1 MAQTLKVG
9 DIVEWRIRAQG
20 ADRCTR
26 GEVIAIIEPG
36 ERPCDK
42 WPRKL
47 PQPNSRHLQG
57 FGKPRSALHAIV
69 REDLATGTFYRT
81 PRIDAGLKLAQAP
94 TKPTKPKKK

>member
-20 ADRCTR
+20 ADRQAN
-26 GEVIAIIEPG
+26 GPVIAVAQG
-36 ERPCDK
+36 GRPCDV
-42 WPRKL
+42 WPKAL
-47 PQPNSRHLQG
+47 PVPNSRHLQG
-57 FGKPRSALHAIV
+57 FKKQRSAPYVIV

-94 TKPTKPKKK
+94 TKPKKK